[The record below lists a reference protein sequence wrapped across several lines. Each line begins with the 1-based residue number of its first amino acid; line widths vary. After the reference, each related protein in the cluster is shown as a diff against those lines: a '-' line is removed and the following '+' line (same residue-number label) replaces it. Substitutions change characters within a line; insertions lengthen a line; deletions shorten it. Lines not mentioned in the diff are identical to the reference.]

1 MKSILTA
8 AIALFLVGTAGAA
21 DYRVYKDG
29 SGRIVLSN
37 IAPPASAE
45 VVARYDLADAT
56 AEEIAATEKANRET
70 EEFNLVWDLV
80 YSKVRLELARS
91 ELDDSWR
98 RLVDEKIS
106 AFSPSPFVREWNQVA
121 VSIGVPGLRRGFA
134 PVRPMP
140 R

>member
-1 MKSILTA
+1 MKTILTA
-8 AIALFLVGTAGAA
+8 AIALFLAGTAGAA
-21 DYRVYKDG
+21 DYLVYKDS
-29 SGRIVLSN
+29 SGGIVLSN
-37 IAPPASAE
+37 FAPPDSAQI
-45 VVARYDLADAT
+45 VARRAFTDVT

-70 EEFNLVWDLV
+70 EEFNLVRDLV
-80 YSKVRLELARS
+80 YGRLRLELARI

-98 RLVDEKIS
+98 RLVDEQI

-121 VSIGVPGLRRGFA
+121 VSVGVPGLRRGFA

>member
-8 AIALFLVGTAGAA
+8 AIALFLAGTAGAA
-21 DYRVYKDG
+21 DYLVYKDS
-29 SGRIVLSN
+29 SGGIVLSN
-37 IAPPASAE
+37 FAPPDSAQI
-45 VVARYDLADAT
+45 VARRAFTDVT

-70 EEFNLVWDLV
+70 AEVNLVRDLV
-80 YSKVRLELARS
+80 YGRLRLELAS
-91 ELDDSWR
+91 IELDDSWR

-106 AFSPSPFVREWNQVA
+106 AFSPSTFVREWNQVA
-121 VSIGVPGLRRGFA
+121 VSVGVPGLRRGFA